1 MEFSLA
7 QQTLIQAPLNRKLFV
22 TGPAGTG
29 KTTAGTARLH
39 WLITHGAPAHNI
51 LILTPQRTLALP
63 YDEARHAPQLR
74 PGGLVTLATVGAL
87 ARRMVDLFWPL
98 AAEEAGFA
106 QPQARP
112 IFLTLE
118 TAQYFMARVVA
129 PLVEEGYFQS
139 IAISRNRLYSQIID
153 NLNKAAVVGFPITE
167 IAPRLKSAW
176 VGEKTQLRI
185 YDEAQE
191 CALRFRRYC
200 LEHNLLDFSL
210 QMEVFLK
217 YLWPEPLC
225 RTYLLEQYPHLIVD
239 NLEED
244 TPVAHELLRDWLPH
258 AASALLIYDEGGGHR
273 SFLGADPESAA
284 ALAPLCDEPLRF
296 TDSFVA
302 SAPILALAEALGAAI
317 ASPSRP
323 AEAES
328 PAVPATVKR
337 HAAVRSAL
345 HYELHR
351 FHPEMLDWTA
361 DTIAGLVHHEG
372 LPPAEIAVLA
382 PFLPDAL
389 RFALAQRLE
398 QRDVPVRSHRPS
410 RALRE
415 ESAAQALL
423 TLAAL
428 GHPGW
433 GLCPPRY
440 DVAYALAATI
450 EALDLVRA
458 QLLTDILYRVKD
470 GCPRLEPFAGLQTE
484 VQQRITYL
492 LGGRYEALRLWLER
506 YREAPAAELDHFLSR
521 LFGEL
526 LSQPG
531 YRFHEDYDAAR
542 VAANLIESAQ
552 KFRWIAG
559 ALPAEKSP
567 AQEYVE
573 LVREGVLA
581 AQYLRDWEPE
591 QTEAVLLAP
600 AFTFLMA
607 NRPVEVQFWLNVG
620 STGWWE
626 RLYQPLTHPY
636 VLSRHWPVGRL
647 WLDSD
652 EVAARE
658 ETLQRLTQGLLQRC
672 RRAVYLGLSELGE
685 DGYEQQGALLM
696 AIQRVLRKLA

>member
-1 MEFSLA
+1 
-7 QQTLIQAPLNRKLFV
+7 
-22 TGPAGTG
+22 
-29 KTTAGTARLH
+29 
-39 WLITHGAPAHNI
+39 
-51 LILTPQRTLALP
+51 
-63 YDEARHAPQLR
+63 
-74 PGGLVTLATVGAL
+74 
-87 ARRMVDLFWPL
+87 
-98 AAEEAGFA
+98 
-106 QPQARP
+106 
-112 IFLTLE
+112 
-118 TAQYFMARVVA
+118 
-129 PLVEEGYFQS
+129 
-139 IAISRNRLYSQIID
+139 
-153 NLNKAAVVGFPITE
+153 
-167 IAPRLKSAW
+167 
-176 VGEKTQLRI
+176 
-185 YDEAQE
+185 
-191 CALRFRRYC
+191 
-200 LEHNLLDFSL
+200 
-210 QMEVFLK
+210 
-217 YLWPEPLC
+217 
-225 RTYLLEQYPHLIVD
+225 
-239 NLEED
+239 
-244 TPVAHELLRDWLPH
+244 
-258 AASALLIYDEGGGHR
+258 
-273 SFLGADPESAA
+273 
-284 ALAPLCDEPLRF
+284 
-296 TDSFVA
+296 
-302 SAPILALAEALGAAI
+302 
-317 ASPSRP
+317 
-323 AEAES
+323 
-328 PAVPATVKR
+328 
-337 HAAVRSAL
+337 
-345 HYELHR
+345 
-351 FHPEMLDWTA
+351 
-361 DTIAGLVHHEG
+361 G

-428 GHPGW
+428 GHPAW

-440 DVAYALAATI
+440 DVAYALTATI

-542 VAANLIESAQ
+542 VSANLIESAQ

-626 RLYQPLTHPY
+626 RLYQPLTHPH

-696 AIQRVLRKLA
+696 AIQRVLRKMA